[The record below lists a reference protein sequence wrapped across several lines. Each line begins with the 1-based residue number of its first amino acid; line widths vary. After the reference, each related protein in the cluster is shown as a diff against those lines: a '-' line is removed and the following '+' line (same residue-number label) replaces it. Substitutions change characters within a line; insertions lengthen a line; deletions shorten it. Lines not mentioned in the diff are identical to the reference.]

1 MSQTIWRWLTHE
13 LHMRMLK
20 GQRTDRFIL
29 TGWRCIMV
37 KRPWRWRTRRMC
49 DLCGLGLTFLQVEA
63 NLILKGTEVDIE
75 SMQVC
80 WWEFEDSITIHIS
93 YICIY
98 IYTYTLSCIYIYIYI
113 FIYTHIYLYI
123 HWLGITIPTSLW
135 FHEIWVVPTST
146 WGQPFFSVGNRIS
159 RATQSGSWLPADI
172 YIYRICVLYIYTY
185 VYV

>member
-1 MSQTIWRWLTHE
+1 
-13 LHMRMLK
+13 MRMLK

-37 KRPWRWRTRRMC
+37 KRPWRWQTRRMC

-98 IYTYTLSCIYIYIYI
+98 IYTYTYLYIHIYIYIYI
-113 FIYTHIYLYI
+113 
-123 HWLGITIPTSLW
+123 G
-135 FHEIWVVPTST
+135 WVSQSQHPYGFMRFESC
-146 WGQPFFSVGNRIS
+146 QPAHGVNHFFQL
-159 RATQSGSWLPADI
+159 ATESQEPRKAAVDYQL
-172 YIYRICVLYIYTY
+172 IYTY
-185 VYV
+185 IEYVYCIYIHMYMYKLYIWNRILVQPQDF